1 MKVPILE
8 TDRLILRGIR
18 SSDIDA
24 FAEMNSNPKFVKYF
38 GTGEPLSRWDSW
50 SVLTML
56 AGHWMVR
63 GFGFWFVEERETKK
77 FVGRVGIWHPDGWP
91 GTEIGWGIAAEY
103 WGKGYATEAAVSA
116 RDWAFKSL
124 EIDELIS
131 VIHPDNEA
139 SKKVA
144 VRIGEKF
151 KKTIDVNGKKSDIYA
166 ISRPV
171 SLM

>member
-1 MKVPILE
+1 
-8 TDRLILRGIR
+8 
-18 SSDIDA
+18 
-24 FAEMNSNPKFVKYF
+24 
-38 GTGEPLSRWDSW
+38 
-50 SVLTML
+50 
-56 AGHWMVR
+56 MVR

-144 VRIGEKF
+144 FRIGEKF
-151 KKTIDVNGKKSDIYA
+151 KKTMDVNGKKSDIYA